1 MKPGANDVPPPF
13 DLGGRLVELCAPLSV
28 TGREAELADALQ
40 LRFAGHP
47 VRRVGDSLVVGAP
60 SERPLV
66 ALVGHLD
73 VVPPTEADAQPRVE
87 QRREGP
93 VVVGRGA
100 SDMKGGLVVAEAL
113 FIDAPLR
120 ASSPYELVL
129 VLYAGE
135 EGPADANEL
144 GAVLAAVDWLTSA
157 QLAVVLEP
165 TDLEVHLGCLGSI
178 HAELRF
184 TGRQTHSA
192 RPWHGQNALTRA
204 GALLAE
210 LHELQPVEVDV
221 DGVRFRNVLTATQA
235 RTRNARNV
243 VPGEFI
249 VNVNYRF
256 APDRTLAEAEDE
268 LRAWVDRRAEVSVV
282 DRAPAAA
289 PRLDAPLVGALI
301 DHLGAP
307 VAAKQ
312 AWTDVARFAAHGVPA
327 VNYGPGLTS
336 QAHQE
341 GEWVPIANLLEVHA
355 RLRRFLAR

>member
-1 MKPGANDVPPPF
+1 MTADASDVSPPF
-13 DLGGRLVELCAPLSV
+13 DLGGRLVELCAQLSV
-28 TGREAELADALQ
+28 TGREAALADALER
-40 LRFAGHP
+40 RFAGQP
-47 VRRVGDSLVVGAP
+47 LRRVGDSLVVGAP
-60 SERPLV
+60 GERPLV

-73 VVPPTEADAQPRVE
+73 VVPPTDADAQPRVE
-87 QRREGP
+87 ERPGGP

-100 SDMKGGLVVAEAL
+100 SDMKGGVVVAEAL
-113 FIDAPLR
+113 FTDDALR
-120 ASSPYELVL
+120 TGSPYELVL

-135 EGPADANEL
+135 EGPAEANEL

-165 TDLEVHLGCLGSI
+165 TDLEIHLGCLGSI

-184 TGRQTHSA
+184 RGRQTHSA
-192 RPWHGQNALTRA
+192 RPWHGENALTKA

-210 LHELQPVEVDV
+210 LHERAPVQVDV
-221 DGVRFRNVLTATQA
+221 DGVRFRDVLTATQA
-235 RTRNARNV
+235 WTRNPRNV
-243 VPGEFI
+243 VPGEFV

-256 APDRTLAEAEDE
+256 APDRTLTEAERE
-268 LRAWVDRRAEVSVV
+268 LRAWVDRRAEVKVV
-282 DRAPAAA
+282 DRAPPAA

-312 AWTDVARFAAHGVPA
+312 AWTDVARFAALGVPA

-336 QAHQE
+336 QAHRA
-341 GEWVPIANLLEVHA
+341 GEWVPVANLREVHA
-355 RLRRFLAR
+355 RLRAFLAR